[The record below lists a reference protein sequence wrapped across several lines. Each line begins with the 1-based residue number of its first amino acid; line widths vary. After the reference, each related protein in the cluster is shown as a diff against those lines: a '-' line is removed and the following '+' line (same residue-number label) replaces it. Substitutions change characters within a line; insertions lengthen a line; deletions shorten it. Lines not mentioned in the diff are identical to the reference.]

1 MNKIYIA
8 VGLIILFT
16 RCSIIDD
23 SDITDPNEDLTLI
36 SVDIN
41 QTTQDGARDL
51 GGGTAQSGTDGKI
64 SSILWSVNSDDFAFR
79 TGTRTSA
86 IGGNQNIYS
95 SDVSGTIRTF
105 FDTRDTKDRITRMHN
120 EIGGIV
126 FEVYTFQYDFQ
137 GRLTKMSTIY
147 GDDNDPCFADIPDT
161 CTGQVLIINDSI
173 VYLPGGDKF
182 DYIKRRVFDG
192 TIEQFQEAFYVG
204 YGDFN
209 NFPNNV
215 TEDDL
220 GIVAVKRFGIMNG
233 VPVPESDIFDPFST
247 SRRSAY
253 RYSGYS
259 HWFVTFDNNN
269 FNNENGNSRFTP
281 FVQGKFVVSVN
292 IQEIRF
298 FDDGSSTGVDPNRL
312 PDKYYFHPFLL
323 FPAFFKNGAELSSLY
338 FNDWWILN
346 LEVDPSFTFKQNR
359 EIVISF
365 NYTK

>member
-1 MNKIYIA
+1 MNKNLIA
-8 VGLIILFT
+8 VGLIILFA

-23 SDITDPNEDLTLI
+23 SDITDPNADLTLVSI
-36 SVDIN
+36 DIN
-41 QTTQDGARDL
+41 QTTQDGSRDL

-64 SSILWSVNSDDFAFR
+64 SSILWSISGDDFAFR

-95 SDVSGTIRTF
+95 SDISGTIRTF
-105 FDTRDTKDRITRMHN
+105 FDTWDTKDRITRMHN
-120 EIGGIV
+120 EIGGMV
-126 FEVYTFQYDFQ
+126 FEVYTFEYDFQ

-147 GDDNDPCFADIPDT
+147 GDDNDPCFDDIPDT

-173 VYLPGGDKF
+173 VYLSGEDKF

-209 NFPNNV
+209 NNPNNI
-215 TEDDL
+215 TEDEI
-220 GIVAVKRFGIMNG
+220 GIVALKRFGIMNG
-233 VPVPESDIFDPFST
+233 VPVPESDIFDSFSP

-253 RYSGYS
+253 INQGYR
-259 HWFVTFDNNN
+259 HWSVNFDNSN
-269 FNNENGNSRFTP
+269 FSIFGNSRFTP

-292 IQEIRF
+292 IQDVRF
-298 FDDGSSTGVDPNRL
+298 FDDGSTTGGDQNRL
-312 PDKYYFHPFLL
+312 PDIYYFHPFLL
-323 FPAFFKNGAELSSLY
+323 FPAFFKNGADLSSLY

-346 LEVDPSFTFKQNR
+346 QEVDPSFTFKQNR